1 MNFAGRWTTAFLF
14 ALTVLSTGCSLLAP
28 KPQVVYHRPE
38 LQNRKIVIMPVTD
51 FEGNRTE
58 GAKSVEA
65 LAMKNW
71 AGVFGRKNVI
81 PGGPAVEQ
89 INKATGAKYVEF
101 LKSLDEMSTQEQQG
115 QSSMLR
121 EYVKAVSAKTGNY
134 NLAFTIVEG
143 GPDQYK
149 AGEVVRIHLG
159 IFDTKALTWKWI
171 TKLED
176 KKGMFGDWK
185 AASLAMLSNSFD
197 VAKKVNKSKTSMAEA
212 GDRMPASEE

>member
-1 MNFAGRWTTAFLF
+1 MTLASRWTLAF
-14 ALTVLSTGCSLLAP
+14 ALVTSTVFTSCSLLAQ

-58 GAKSVEA
+58 GAKSIEA
-65 LAMKNW
+65 LALKNW
-71 AGVFGRKNVI
+71 AGMFGRKNVI

-89 INKATGAKYVEF
+89 INKQTGTKYVEI
-101 LKSLDEMSTQEQQG
+101 LKSLDQMSAEEQQG
-115 QSSMLR
+115 KSSAR
-121 EYVKAVSAKTGNY
+121 AEYVKALSAKTGNY

-149 AGEVVRIHLG
+149 SGEVVRIHLG

-176 KKGMFGDWK
+176 KKGMFGDWR
-185 AASLAMLSNSFD
+185 AASAAMLSNSFD
-197 VAKKVNKSKTSMAEA
+197 VAKKVNKSKTSMAMPE
-212 GDRMPASEE
+212 GDRMPASE